1 MRITTGKFKNR
12 KLFMPM
18 GIRPTQNKVRKAVF
32 DILASVAGLSFLEL
46 FAGSGA
52 VGFEALSR
60 GAAFLILIE
69 DNPECLGVIKKNIE
83 LLGAQDCILY
93 PKEAEA
99 AIKAFRGQAK
109 RFDIIFLD
117 PPYRTE
123 AFPRPGSGSTATSHR
138 EPLAKKVLQT
148 LSAYDILAPDGLV
161 IIQHF
166 SKDNLPEASG
176 DLVLCKRARYGDT
189 TISFYKRKAAVP

>member
-12 KLFMPM
+12 RLFMPK

-52 VGFEALSR
+52 VGLEALSR
-60 GAAFLILIE
+60 GAAFLVLIE
-69 DNPECLGVIKKNIE
+69 NNPECLGVIKKNIE
-83 LLGAQDCILY
+83 LLGARDCILY

-99 AIKAFRGQAK
+99 AIKAFHAQAK

-117 PPYRTE
+117 PPYRAE

-138 EPLAKKVLQT
+138 EPPLAKKALQT
-148 LSAYDILAPDGLV
+148 LAAYDILAPDGLV

-166 SKDNLPEASG
+166 SKDDLPEASG
-176 DLVLCKRARYGDT
+176 DLVLCKRANYGDT
-189 TISFYKRKAAVP
+189 ALSFYKHSVHC

>member
-1 MRITTGKFKNR
+1 MRITSGKFKNR
-12 KLFMPM
+12 QLFMPK
-18 GIRPTQNKVRKAVF
+18 GIRPTQNKARKAVF
-32 DILASVAGLSFLEL
+32 DILAGVEGLSFLEL

-60 GAAFLILIE
+60 GAAFLVLIE
-69 DNPECLGVIKKNIE
+69 NNPECITAIKKNIE
-83 LLGAQDCILY
+83 LLGARDCILY
-93 PKEAEA
+93 PKEAESA
-99 AIKAFRGQAK
+99 VKAFHAQAK

-123 AFPRPGSGSTATSHR
+123 A
-138 EPLAKKVLQT
+138 LKKALQS

-166 SKDNLPEASG
+166 SKDNLPEAAG
-176 DLVLCKRARYGDT
+176 DLVLCKQARYGDT
-189 TISFYKRKAAVP
+189 ALSFYKKGGQ